1 MTVTSV
7 YTLDVYMHWYCSALW
22 RFIVQICSKCHASS
36 PDSSQ
41 SCSQCGADLR
51 EWSQTAVSLK
61 RFQENPRVIY
71 VRISV
76 SDDCC
81 PACRQAEG
89 AYAKDSVPSL
99 PIEGCSHQLGCRC
112 FYQPVLDEI
121 YP

>member
-1 MTVTSV
+1 
-7 YTLDVYMHWYCSALW
+7 
-22 RFIVQICSKCHASS
+22 VQICSKCHASS

-51 EWSQTAVSLK
+51 KWSQTAVSLK